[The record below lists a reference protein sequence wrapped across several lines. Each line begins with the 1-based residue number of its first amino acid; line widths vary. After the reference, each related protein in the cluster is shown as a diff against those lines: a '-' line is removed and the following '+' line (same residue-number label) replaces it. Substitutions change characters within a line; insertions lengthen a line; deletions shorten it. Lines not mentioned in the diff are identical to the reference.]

1 METKDV
7 MPERTPAL
15 WNLKQ
20 VADYLQCSIR
30 HVQNL
35 QKRGL
40 PFILVGRLSRFDPAE
55 VRSYLIR
62 ERRVG

>member
-1 METKDV
+1 METQ
-7 MPERTPAL
+7 TPAREGTPPL

-20 VADYLQCSIR
+20 TADYLQCSIR

-40 PFILVGRLSRFDPAE
+40 PFILVGRLSRFDPTE
-55 VRSYLIR
+55 VREYLLR
-62 ERRVG
+62 TRGVR

>member
-1 METKDV
+1 MELQSSAS
-7 MPERTPAL
+7 EGTPTL

-40 PFILVGRLSRFDPAE
+40 PYILVGRLSRFDPEE
-55 VRSYLIR
+55 VRNYLLR
-62 ERRVG
+62 ARRVG